1 MELQSVMAI
10 PLLAQGRLLGVISLL
25 SSTPSR
31 IYGPDDLRV
40 AHELAQRAALAVD
53 NARLYRAA
61 QRAIQ
66 VRDEVLA
73 IVAHD
78 LRNPLST
85 ILVEAH
91 ILRERGTEVLTRA
104 SGDAI
109 KRVATRMNRLIQDLL
124 DIARMEAGR
133 LTVAPSRLSAADV
146 ASAAVGVH
154 KSPASSASLE
164 LRLEVPPSL
173 PDIRAD
179 RDRLLQVFDNLI
191 GNAIKFTPPGG
202 CITVGA
208 ELKHDD
214 VLFYIRDTGPGIP
227 LDDQPHLFD
236 RFWQA
241 RKEGRSGAGLGLPI
255 VKAIV
260 EAHGRSV
267 WVESTP
273 GHGTTVLFTIPTAP
287 RTDPTLDKVIQNHG
301 GAKEPAG
308 LS

>member
-1 MELQSVMAI
+1 MAI
-10 PLLAQGRLLGVISLL
+10 PLLAQGRLLGAITLL

-31 IYGPDDLRV
+31 IYGPEDLRV

-66 VRDEVLA
+66 VRDEVLG

-85 ILVEAH
+85 ILLEARL
-91 ILRERGTEVLTRA
+91 LRQRVTDVRARESGQAITE
-104 SGDAI
+104 
-109 KRVATRMNRLIQDLL
+109 VATRMNRLIEDLL
-124 DIARMEAGR
+124 DVTRMEAGR
-133 LTVAPSRLSAADV
+133 LTVTPGRLSV
-146 ASAAVGVH
+146 AHLAMAAVDVQQPLAT
-154 KSPASSASLE
+154 STSLE
-164 LRLEVPPSL
+164 IQLDVSPSL
-173 PDIRAD
+173 PDLWAD

-202 CITVGA
+202 RITVGA
-208 ELKHDD
+208 ELKQDD

-227 LDDQPHLFD
+227 REDQPHLFD

-241 RKEGRSGAGLGLPI
+241 RTEGRRGAGLGLPI

-260 EAHGRSV
+260 EAHGRRV

-287 RTDPTLDKVIQNHG
+287 RTDPTLDKVIQSQG
-301 GAKEPAG
+301 GAQEPAG